1 LGGPE
6 NSAISWSARSGSA
19 LRKTMPARTENFV
32 TAMCA
37 VRTQRLRDG
46 AYRWGFYNDA
56 ATPNRFVET
65 FVVES

>member
-1 LGGPE
+1 
-6 NSAISWSARSGSA
+6 
-19 LRKTMPARTENFV
+19 MPARTENFV